1 MKKPYDKHLFICESC
16 VYHDAGE
23 RITNG
28 GSCLKSKLK
37 EQVPREY
44 LKEKNYRIS
53 GSGCLGNCRHG
64 INAVIYP
71 EGKFFTDLSPNEET
85 LQTLKEELLK

>member
-1 MKKPYDKHLFICESC
+1 MKKPYDKHLFICEST
-16 VYHDAGE
+16 VYHDSGE

-44 LKEKNYRIS
+44 LKEKITEFQGLVAS
-53 GSGCLGNCRHG
+53 EIVAMGSM
-64 INAVIYP
+64 P
-71 EGKFFTDLSPNEET
+71 
-85 LQTLKEELLK
+85 